1 MANIIYIATSLDGFI
16 ARKDGNIDWLLEIP
30 NPDNSDYGFSS
41 FIDSIDG
48 IIMGRNTFE
57 AVVSFN
63 QWPYTKPVFILSNK
77 LKKVP
82 DAYKEKAKIVKG
94 DIGDIIESLRK
105 DGIERIYV
113 DGGKTI
119 QSFLQRDLID
129 ELIITRV
136 PILLGSGIPL
146 FAEMDFET
154 KLKLVDSEILGDNLV
169 KSTYT
174 RIEEPRSR
182 APRNLRSKY
191 YFKGAR

>member
-16 ARKDGNIDWLLEIP
+16 ARKDGSIDWLTEIP

-57 AVVSFN
+57 TVVSFN

-82 DAYKEKAKIVKG
+82 GAYKEKAKIVNG
-94 DIGDIIESLRK
+94 DIGDIVESLRK

-119 QSFLQRDLID
+119 QSFLERNLID
-129 ELIITRV
+129 EFIITRA
-136 PILLGSGIPL
+136 PLLLGSGIPL
-146 FAEMDFET
+146 FAEMNFET
-154 KLKLVDSEILGDNLV
+154 KLKLVDSEILSGSLV
-169 KSTYT
+169 KCNY
-174 RIEEPRSR
+174 I
-182 APRNLRSKY
+182 KI
-191 YFKGAR
+191 